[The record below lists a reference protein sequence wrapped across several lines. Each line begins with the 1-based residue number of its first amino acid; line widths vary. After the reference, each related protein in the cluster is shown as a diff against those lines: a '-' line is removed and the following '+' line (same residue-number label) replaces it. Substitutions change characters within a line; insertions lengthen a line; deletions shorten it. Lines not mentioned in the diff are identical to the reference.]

1 MSIKASNNL
10 LDGKVALVTGG
21 SGGIGMAIAK
31 SLIDS
36 GCKVIIAGTNEQKLK
51 QSIEILQNDAKY
63 VILNMNDISSF
74 RDKINSVVSIFG
86 HIELFVNSAGVHS
99 ENFDFW
105 NMTECEYDRVMDINL
120 KGVYFFAQSAAK
132 YLRDNNLKGKLLFVS
147 ASRGSEPAWS
157 PYGVSKWG
165 LNGMVKGL
173 AKELFHY
180 GINVNAIA
188 PGSTATN
195 LLGYKKGDSIY
206 SDDNSECRMIMPEE
220 VGNLTNLLL
229 SDAGNMINGEIIHI
243 SSGRGIYD
251 IR

>member
-1 MSIKASNNL
+1 MKIKKVLMSLVSILKWEKKIPIVSIKASNNL

-120 KGVYFFAQSAAK
+120 KGVYFFAQSAA
-132 YLRDNNLKGKLLFVS
+132 
-147 ASRGSEPAWS
+147 
-157 PYGVSKWG
+157 
-165 LNGMVKGL
+165 
-173 AKELFHY
+173 
-180 GINVNAIA
+180 A